1 MTVGPN
7 LRKEYLKIFHFSY
20 DPRNEEG
27 RIESE
32 EPPQAKGSACTE
44 ALEKDRLGTQ
54 GKLKK

>member
-44 ALEKDRLGTQ
+44 AWRRIGLELRGS
-54 GKLKK
+54 